1 MAGLIQREDSVLVV
15 VDAQPGF
22 LAKETFDDTDAAAA
36 RSALARM
43 TWLVA
48 VAARLEL
55 PVVVTEEE
63 PERHGA
69 TDAQV
74 AAVLPGG
81 APVFRKP
88 TFGLANTPEIL
99 SAVGATGRHTAVLIG
114 CETDVCVAQSAIGL
128 ADRGFSC
135 VVVEDAT
142 FSPGEMH
149 ARGIERIASAGIARN
164 HAKGVTYEW
173 LCSVADAHT
182 VLRAPGLPTPPFA
195 L

>member
-1 MAGLIQREDSVLVV
+1 VLVV

-22 LAKETFDDTDAAAA
+22 LAKETFSDSDTAAAL
-36 RSALARM
+36 SALARM

-48 VAARLEL
+48 IAAQLEL

-69 TDAQV
+69 TAVEV
-74 AAVLPGG
+74 AAALPHG

-99 SAVGATGRHTAVLIG
+99 AAVCETGRRTAVVIG

-128 ADRGFSC
+128 VERGFSC
-135 VVVEDAT
+135 VVVDDAT

-149 ARGIERIASAGIARN
+149 ARGLERLAFAGVSRN

-173 LCSVADAHT
+173 LRSVDDAHA
-182 VLRAPGLPTPPFA
+182 VLRAPGLPEPPFA

>member
-1 MAGLIQREDSVLVV
+1 MAGLVQREDSVLVV

-22 LAKETFDDTDAAAA
+22 LAKETFTDADTAAA
-36 RSALARM
+36 RTALARM
-43 TWLVA
+43 AWLVA

-63 PERHGA
+63 PDRHGA
-69 TDAQV
+69 TAGEI
-74 AAVLPGG
+74 ATVLPGG
-81 APVFRKP
+81 TPVFRKP

-99 SAVGATGRHTAVLIG
+99 AAVCETGRHTAVLVG

-128 ADRGFSC
+128 VERGFAC

-149 ARGIERIASAGIARN
+149 LRGLGRLAAAGVERN

-173 LCSVADAHT
+173 LRSVDDAHT
-182 VLRAPGLPTPPFA
+182 VLGDPGLPGPPFA